1 MTRRLGIALLAVLA
15 FLAIGAPWLAPH
27 HPSRVF
33 RDHAYAPPNPPRIV
47 DADGTLHAPFV
58 HPLRLVNRLERRFEP
73 DRSTLV
79 PLAGARTAD
88 DDAVWLPLGGDALGR
103 DLLSR
108 LLYAA
113 RTSLGLAL
121 VAAILALLVGA
132 AVGGI
137 AGYVGGRTDDWLM
150 RLTDVALVL
159 PVIYVVLTLRAVL
172 PLVLTPA
179 QVFWM
184 LAVVFALAGWP
195 YPARGVRAIVS
206 AERRR
211 EYAEAARALG
221 AHPLR
226 ILIVHLL
233 PATRGFLA
241 TQTALLVP
249 AFILAEATLS
259 FVGFGFPAPTPS
271 LGLMLQDAA
280 RISALSEAPWLLA
293 PAVFIVLAILA
304 VQHATPDR
312 PGRDGT
318 GAAVLG
324 R

>member
-1 MTRRLGIALLAVLA
+1 MTRRLALALMAGLALLAL
-15 FLAIGAPWLAPH
+15 GAPWLAPH
-27 HPSRVF
+27 HPSRQF

-47 DADGTLHAPFV
+47 GADGGFHAPFV
-58 HPLRLVNRLERRFEP
+58 YPLRLVDRRERRFEP
-73 DRSTLV
+73 DRSTPIPIV
-79 PLAGARTAD
+79 RAGIDRG
-88 DDAVWLPLGGDALGR
+88 DAAWLPLGGDPLGR

-108 LLYAA
+108 MLYAA

-121 VAAILALLVGA
+121 LAAVLSLALGA
-132 AVGGI
+132 VVGGI
-137 AGYVGGRTDDWLM
+137 AGYAGGRTDDWLM
-150 RLTDVALVL
+150 RLTDFALVL
-159 PVIYVVLTLRAVL
+159 PVIYVVLTLRAAL
-172 PLVLTPA
+172 PLVLTST

-221 AHPLR
+221 APPWR
-226 ILIVHLL
+226 ILLWHLL
-233 PATRGFLA
+233 PAARGFLVTQA
-241 TQTALLVP
+241 TLLLP

-259 FVGFGFPAPTPS
+259 FVGFGFPVPTPS

-304 VQHATPDR
+304 VQHAAHGSEGPS
-312 PGRDGT
+312 GSS
-318 GAAVLG
+318 AAVLS